1 MAYHINT
8 YNMEAY
14 VGIEDSAVKKSMR
27 QSHKKDD
34 EAQMPVWRE
43 LKPGVH
49 VAFRST
55 ESIPVVTNSW
65 AERAEQDKKIEE
77 KFHKSMQMI
86 KDAFNPGK

>member
-1 MAYHINT
+1 
-8 YNMEAY
+8 MELH
-14 VGIEDSAVKKSMR
+14 VGIDDNAVKKSIGKR
-27 QSHKKDD
+27 KDD
-34 EAQMPVWRE
+34 ETQMPVWRE

-55 ESIPVVTNSW
+55 ASIPVITNSW

-86 KDAFNPGK
+86 KDAFKQTK